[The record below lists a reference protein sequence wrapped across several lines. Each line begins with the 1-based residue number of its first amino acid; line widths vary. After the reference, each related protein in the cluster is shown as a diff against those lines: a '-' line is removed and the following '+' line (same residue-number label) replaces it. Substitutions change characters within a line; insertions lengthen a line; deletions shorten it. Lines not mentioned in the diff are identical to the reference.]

1 MVYVNLVATNNFK
14 TYHHILKKT
23 YYMKIKFEDIDMRSC
38 ISIKFECTAMTSS
51 LPQSFVCRTCN
62 YLKIDIAISFCSS
75 VRLYERVGLDST
87 ISKDFR
93 FQTYI
98 LLYHM

>member
-38 ISIKFECTAMTSS
+38 ISIKFECTAMASS
-51 LPQSFVCRTCN
+51 LPQSFACN
-62 YLKIDIAISFCSS
+62 CSKVDIAISFCSS